1 MTGRELSSWW
11 YGRPLPTFGIAGVVV
26 AAEMRGSGLLHR
38 MLQRVLADA
47 AERGQV
53 LSALFPTA
61 PGIYRGAGF
70 EVVAE
75 LMTIELATR
84 DASAVGEPSGYHTR
98 RATAADLAAQ
108 QHVYEDWASAQN
120 GPLTRSEVRH
130 GSQAPEAPGTGTS
143 LAVDDRERVAGYC
156 RWVRC
161 GGYGSEGSI
170 DVREMIAVTLDG
182 YRALWRMLATFAP
195 VAPVLRLT
203 TSGHDAAL
211 MALPS
216 TCWRLVDRHPY
227 MLRLLDVC
235 AAFTGPGAEHTR
247 GEMEFDVVGD
257 AVAQTVGRYRLSVEP
272 GAVHCER
279 IDVTNRADNV
289 TTITPQ
295 GLALLWSGAQD
306 CANLRMA
313 GLMWGGTP
321 GEDALLRTVCA
332 ARPIHVRDYF

>member
-1 MTGRELSSWW
+1 MTGREFSSWW
-11 YGRPLPTFGIAGVVV
+11 YGRPLPTFGIAGVAV
-26 AAEMRGSGLLHR
+26 AAEMRGRGLLR
-38 MLQRVLADA
+38 GMLQRVLDDA

-53 LSALFPTA
+53 LSGLFPTA

-75 LMTIELATR
+75 LTTIELATS
-84 DASAVGEPSGYHTR
+84 DASAVGEPSGCHTR

-108 QHVYEDWASAQN
+108 QQVYEDWASAQN
-120 GPLTRSEVRH
+120 GPLTRWESHTEV
-130 GSQAPEAPGTGTS
+130 ADAPGNGTS
-143 LAVDDRERVAGYC
+143 LAVDDRERVTGYC
-156 RWVRC
+156 RWVRG
-161 GGYGSEGSI
+161 GGYGTEGSI

-195 VAPVLRLT
+195 VAPLLRLT

-211 MALPS
+211 MVLPS
-216 TCWRLVDRHPY
+216 TGWRVVDRRPY

-257 AVAQTVGRYRLSVEP
+257 VVAQAVGHYRLSVER

-279 IDVTNRADNV
+279 IAVTKQAGNV
-289 TTITPQ
+289 TTITPR
-295 GLALLWSGAQD
+295 GLVLLWAGVQD
-306 CANLRMA
+306 CPNLRMA
-313 GLMWGGTP
+313 GLMWGGAP
-321 GEDALLRTVCA
+321 RGDALLRAVCA
-332 ARPIHVRDYF
+332 ARPPHIRDYY